1 MSDEVDDRP
10 EGAIGATKLDP
21 RLAIILAEGDGGT
34 WTVAALAG
42 LATNLYPKLATMLR
56 RLEWAGTVCGDGGGY
71 TCCPLCEG
79 QEPEGHVPTCDL
91 ATLLKELP

>member
-56 RLEWAGTVCGDGGGY
+56 RLEWVDMDLNMAQTKMRRCPECGSEDA
-71 TCCPLCEG
+71 
-79 QEPEGHVPTCDL
+79 HVPECDL